1 MLTSEE
7 KKQKGND
14 RAKKWYSD
22 NLGRGKETRKQYYK
36 KNSKKITEKSKLWA
50 KKHPEKSKENKKR
63 HYKKNAEKIKER
75 SKQWYEDHPEKVKK
89 RSKKW
94 AKENPEKR
102 RNISVISRHKRKAL
116 IKENGGNFTIGEWEL
131 LKKQYGNIC
140 PMCGKKEPEIK
151 LTVDH
156 VIPINKG
163 GINFI
168 ENIQPLCGNCNSIK
182 GTKLILP

>member
-1 MLTSEE
+1 MTVPKNGIAIILVEV
-7 KKQKGND
+7 KKLEN
-14 RAKKWYSD
+14 ST
-22 NLGRGKETRKQYYK
+22 TRKIVK
-36 KNSKKITEKSKLWA
+36 KLQKRANFGLKNIQRKARKIKNDITKK
-50 KKHPEKSKENKKR
+50 
-63 HYKKNAEKIKER
+63 YAEKIKER